1 MLWRVINKERVP
13 VIQLLAV
20 WILCRNSFN
29 KVDWYLETW
38 NPDSSVMRGYS
49 GSCGI
54 QDRWLTR
61 PRLSENI
68 LKSIQYL
75 PVSELCCSYKPRRKE
90 NCGIFCLPFGRV
102 FRLRYVKTNSILHQ
116 DPAVCT
122 QTMRSRSRM
131 LICGLVSLVSRV
143 LLLS

>member
-1 MLWRVINKERVP
+1 MINKERVP

-38 NPDSSVMRGYS
+38 NPHSSVMRGYS

-68 LKSIQYL
+68 LRSFNICQSANYVALINQGEKKIAAFSVCLLVAFLGSDTLKQTQFCIKTQ
-75 PVSELCCSYKPRRKE
+75 LCALKPWGVDQGCS
-90 NCGIFCLPFGRV
+90 F
-102 FRLRYVKTNSILHQ
+102 
-116 DPAVCT
+116 AAW
-122 QTMRSRSRM
+122 
-131 LICGLVSLVSRV
+131 LVW
-143 LLLS
+143 